1 MKNKRFE
8 LLKKIRMIKEAYN
21 GNIQRRSP
29 AMPGVYEKIDGN
41 KFMRYHYDPITKV
54 VSTIE
59 EGVIENRG
67 GKEYYNITKSYT
79 PPYGYKVLTNTTDV
93 PNVQVTY
100 FNSRGLPSHTVKY
113 DPQQHRR
120 EIVTAP
126 SQMTLK
132 AELNR
137 NINERGGKITSEYY
151 DKLIGGG
158 LGIFSNHLIREK
170 HPTFIEMNEF
180 VSGSVSRSFDAALN
194 KEKKLAES
202 EGRNINVDS
211 IKNALVNELETNLN
225 KKLGDKL
232 NGLSDSQKEAYKKLI
247 SEYVSSYVDL
257 KMTGKDVNINNLNE
271 QAVKVKALENT
282 LVTFSSY
289 LKSKDSGHL
298 EMGLAHKVITKSVEN
313 LQKEIP
319 IKSKYFEKQVAE
331 LYLTSKDAAEFKE
344 KLKEFVE
351 EKKNLVERLKFRA
364 VQNGVDR
371 VFKIMKARA
380 RYASRGSKLLFS
392 PLEISLMNGLQRTY
406 PQIDIETEA
415 GRKFF
420 NDVKSGIEKV
430 LGDSI
435 ENLETKLGKEYWGGI
450 SGGGYGK
457 LYSQNPIEEF
467 FSTQLG
473 QALMSLFNQLTGGGQ
488 QQDKQKETTSPK
500 AATTEKK

>member
-79 PPYGYKVLTNTTDV
+79 PPYGQKVLTSRSDV
-93 PNVQVTY
+93 PDVKVTY
-100 FNSRGLPSHTVKY
+100 FNDRGLPSHTVKY
-113 DPQQHRR
+113 DPRSQQRSGV
-120 EIVTAP
+120 VTAP
-126 SQMTLK
+126 TQMTLK

-137 NINERGGKITSEYY
+137 NINEGGGKITSEYY
-151 DKLIGGG
+151 NKLIGGN

-180 VSGSVSRSFDAALN
+180 VSGSVNRSFDEALN
-194 KEKKLAES
+194 KEKKLAED
-202 EGRNINVDS
+202 EERNINADN
-211 IKNALVNELETNLN
+211 IKNELINKLENTLNE
-225 KKLGDKL
+225 KLGDKL

-257 KMTGKDVNINNLNE
+257 KMTGKDVNINNLTE

-331 LYLTSKDAAEFKE
+331 LYL
-344 KLKEFVE
+344 
-351 EKKNLVERLKFRA
+351 
-364 VQNGVDR
+364 
-371 VFKIMKARA
+371 
-380 RYASRGSKLLFS
+380 
-392 PLEISLMNGLQRTY
+392 
-406 PQIDIETEA
+406 
-415 GRKFF
+415 
-420 NDVKSGIEKV
+420 
-430 LGDSI
+430 
-435 ENLETKLGKEYWGGI
+435 
-450 SGGGYGK
+450 
-457 LYSQNPIEEF
+457 
-467 FSTQLG
+467 
-473 QALMSLFNQLTGGGQ
+473 
-488 QQDKQKETTSPK
+488 
-500 AATTEKK
+500 